1 MDSPD
6 SSSAILLMTVTM
18 PNVFSSYLE
27 SMLMTMHNVFHSSS
41 LRLFFLPISM
51 DVQLCAPESEKL
63 SIDLTLTRSD
73 LSGSLLIDL
82 AGSVDL
88 GHGVDLNAVDE
99 LDLVDLDLEGRS
111 VLDDFESA
119 R

>member
-1 MDSPD
+1 M
-6 SSSAILLMTVTM
+6 TM
-18 PNVFSSYLE
+18 PDVSDSCY
-27 SMLMTMHNVFHSSS
+27 
-41 LRLFFLPISM
+41 FFPIV
-51 DVQLCAPESEKL
+51 DGLQLCAPESIKL
-63 SIDLTLTRSD
+63 SIDLTLSD
-73 LSGSLLIDL
+73 LSGSLLVDL